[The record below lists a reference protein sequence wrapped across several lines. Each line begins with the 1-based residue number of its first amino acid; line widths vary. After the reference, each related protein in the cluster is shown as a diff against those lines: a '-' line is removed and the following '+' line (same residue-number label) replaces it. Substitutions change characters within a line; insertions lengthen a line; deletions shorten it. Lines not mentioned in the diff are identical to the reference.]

1 MLNYHLQL
9 TVVCAFFS
17 RFFKNSYRKKVIQM
31 TAEGEK
37 HIKMKEKTEKELKL
51 DLWTLVFTGIGF
63 IASWVNMLYIFDA
76 PRTIEVLAFLSI
88 IFTTMIPGVII
99 ALINRYWGYGYLIG
113 FASAG
118 IPFLIMIDLFIG
130 GYTFATTVF
139 IFIILW
145 LIFWKTWRSLSSIKT
160 GGKLGVS

>member
-1 MLNYHLQL
+1 MNLKDEEKIGM
-9 TVVCAFFS
+9 
-17 RFFKNSYRKKVIQM
+17 REKK
-31 TAEGEK
+31 
-37 HIKMKEKTEKELKL
+37 EKELKL
-51 DLWTLVFTGIGF
+51 DLWTFIFAAIGF
-63 IASWVNMLYIFDA
+63 VASWFNMIFILDA

-88 IFTTMIPGVII
+88 ILTTMIPGIII

-118 IPFLIMIDLFIG
+118 IPFLIMVDLFIG

-145 LIFWKTWRSLSSIKT
+145 LIFWKAWRSLSSIKT
-160 GGKLGVS
+160 KDIK

>member
-1 MLNYHLQL
+1 MNM
-9 TVVCAFFS
+9 VD
-17 RFFKNSYRKKVIQM
+17 
-31 TAEGEK
+31 EK
-37 HIKMKEKTEKELKL
+37 QIKESKRTEKELKL
-51 DLWTLVFTGIGF
+51 DIWTFTFAAIGF
-63 IASWVNMLYIFDA
+63 VASWFNMLFILDA

-88 IFTTMIPGVII
+88 IFTTMIPGIVI

-113 FASAG
+113 FATAG

-130 GYTFATTVF
+130 GYTFATTIF

-160 GGKLGVS
+160 GRQ

>member
-1 MLNYHLQL
+1 
-9 TVVCAFFS
+9 
-17 RFFKNSYRKKVIQM
+17 M
-31 TAEGEK
+31 TSKDEQ
-37 HIKMKEKTEKELKL
+37 HIRMKERTETELKL
-51 DLWTLVFTGIGF
+51 NIWTFLFAGIGF
-63 IASWVNMLYIFDA
+63 LASWFNMIYILDA
-76 PRTIEVLAFLSI
+76 PRTIEEEVLAFLSI
-88 IFTTMIPGVII
+88 ILTTMIPGVII

-118 IPFLIMIDLFIG
+118 IPFLIMFDLFIG

-160 GGKLGVS
+160 GGK

>member
-1 MLNYHLQL
+1 M
-9 TVVCAFFS
+9 A
-17 RFFKNSYRKKVIQM
+17 VID
-31 TAEGEK
+31 EE
-37 HIKMKEKTEKELKL
+37 HIRTKDKIERELKI
-51 DLWTLVFTGIGF
+51 DIWTLVFTAIGF
-63 IASWVNMLYIFDA
+63 VASWVNMLFILDA

-88 IFTTMIPGVII
+88 ILTTMIPGVVI

-130 GYTFATTVF
+130 GYTFATTIF

-160 GGKLGVS
+160 GGK

>member
-1 MLNYHLQL
+1 
-9 TVVCAFFS
+9 
-17 RFFKNSYRKKVIQM
+17 M
-31 TAEGEK
+31 TAKDEK
-37 HIKMKEKTEKELKL
+37 RIRMKEKTEKELKL
-51 DLWTLVFTGIGF
+51 DLWTLIFTGIGL
-63 IASWVNMLYIFDA
+63 IASWVNMLFIFNA
-76 PRTIEVLAFLSI
+76 PRIPRIIEVLAFLSI
-88 IFTTMIPGVII
+88 ILTTMIPGVVI

-118 IPFLIMIDLFIG
+118 IPFLLMIDLFIG

-160 GGKLGVS
+160 GGK